1 MSDLVYVG
9 FHSQVV
15 ALNAGNGQMVWDWKA
30 HTGSGY
36 VTLLLDGDRLFV
48 SVNGY
53 TYCLHARTGKELWF
67 NALRGYGVG
76 VVSLAS
82 TTASVS
88 NILAAAAHE
97 ADQAAATT
105 AATTTTT

>member
-15 ALNAGNGQMVWDWKA
+15 ALNASNGQMVWDWKA

-36 VTLLLDGDRLFV
+36 VTLLLDNERLYV

-53 TYCLHARTGKELWF
+53 TYCLNARTGKELWF

-88 NILAAAAHE
+88 NILAAAAQE
-97 ADQAAATT
+97 AEEATTSAAA
-105 AATTTTT
+105 AHA